1 MMRKLLLLIV
11 FILVLMGGLIA
22 FTPLG
27 FVLNQSGVGNMGIGW
42 AKVDGTLAK
51 GRISGFYAGTQP
63 IGDVSLRLRPLSLL
77 TLSPSYDVQWGG
89 AGGQG
94 TASLTLSR
102 SALSAEDIRM
112 RLEIGALEGLE
123 PAVRAMGG
131 TLDIEDGSFQLTQ
144 TGCDSAAGQ
153 LSTSALSTLAA
164 QYGRQFGEIAGP
176 ISCQSGAFVIAMAGE
191 SDSGDQVN
199 IDASANILGG
209 GDFATRVRT
218 QDTQII
224 LALTQIGFVRENG
237 EFVYRQSRTAGLSQ

>member
-1 MMRKLLLLIV
+1 MRKLLLLIV
-11 FILVLMGGLIA
+11 FILVLIAGLFA

-42 AKVDGTLAK
+42 AKVDGTLTK

-63 IGDVSLRLRPLSLL
+63 IGDVSLKLRPWSLL
-77 TLSPSYDVQWGG
+77 SLSPSYDVQWGG

-94 TASLTLSR
+94 TAMLTLSR
-102 SALSAEDIRM
+102 SALTADDVRM

-131 TLDIEDGSFQLTQ
+131 TLNIENGSFELTR
-144 TGCDSAAGQ
+144 TGCEDAAGD
-153 LSTSALSTLAA
+153 LSTTALSTLAA

-176 ISCQSGAFVIAMAGE
+176 ISCENGAFTIAMVGA
-191 SDSGDQVN
+191 SNSGDQVN

-237 EFVYRQSRTAGLSQ
+237 EFVYRQSRTAGLTQ

>member
-1 MMRKLLLLIV
+1 
-11 FILVLMGGLIA
+11 
-22 FTPLG
+22 
-27 FVLNQSGVGNMGIGW
+27 MGIGW
-42 AKVDGTLAK
+42 AKVDGTLTK

-63 IGDVSLRLRPLSLL
+63 IGDVSLKLRPLSLL
-77 TLSPSYDVQWGG
+77 TLTPSYDVQWGG

-94 TASLTLSR
+94 TAVLTLSR
-102 SALSAEDIRM
+102 STLTADDIRM

-131 TLDIEDGSFQLTQ
+131 TLNIENGSFELTRS
-144 TGCDSAAGQ
+144 GCETASGE
-153 LSTSALSTLAA
+153 LSTTALSTLAA
-164 QYGRQFGEIAGP
+164 QYGRQFGEISGP
-176 ISCQSGAFVIAMAGE
+176 ISCESGAFQIAMAGE
-191 SDSGDQVN
+191 SNSGDEVN

-237 EFVYRQSRTAGLSQ
+237 EFIYRQSRTVGLTQ

>member
-1 MMRKLLLLIV
+1 MRKFLMLIV
-11 FILVLMGGLIA
+11 FVVVLIAGLFA

-42 AKVDGTLAK
+42 AKVDGTLMK

-63 IGDVSLRLRPLSLL
+63 IGDVSLKLRPLSLL

-94 TASLTLSR
+94 TAMLTLSR
-102 SALSAEDIRM
+102 RALRAESVRM

-131 TLDIEDGSFQLTQ
+131 TLNVENGGFELTRSGCEDASGN
-144 TGCDSAAGQ
+144 
-153 LSTSALSTLAA
+153 LSTTALSTLAA

-176 ISCQSGAFVIAMAGE
+176 ISCENGSFAIAMAGE
-191 SDSGDQVN
+191 SNVGDQVN

-209 GDFATRVRT
+209 GDFATRVKT

-224 LALTQIGFVRENG
+224 LALSQIGFVRENG
-237 EFVYRQSRTAGLSQ
+237 EFVYRQSRNVGLTQ

>member
-1 MMRKLLLLIV
+1 MRRLLLLVV
-11 FILVLMGGLIA
+11 FILVLIAGLFA

-42 AKVDGTLAK
+42 AKVDGTLTK

-63 IGDVSLRLRPLSLL
+63 IGDVSLNLRPLSLL

-94 TASLTLSR
+94 TAVLTLSR
-102 SALSAEDIRM
+102 SALTADDIRM

-131 TLDIEDGSFQLTQ
+131 TLNIENGRFELTRS
-144 TGCDSAAGQ
+144 GCETASGQ
-153 LSTSALSTLAA
+153 LSTTALSTLAA

-176 ISCQSGAFVIAMAGE
+176 ISCERGAFQIAMAGE
-191 SDSGDQVN
+191 SNSGDQVN

-209 GDFATRVRT
+209 GDFATRVQTR
-218 QDTQII
+218 DTQII

-237 EFVYRQSRTAGLSQ
+237 EFVYRQSRTAGLTQ

>member
-1 MMRKLLLLIV
+1 MRKFLMLIV
-11 FILVLMGGLIA
+11 FILALIAGLFA

-42 AKVDGTLAK
+42 AKVDGTLMK

-63 IGDVSLRLRPLSLL
+63 IGDVSLKLRPLSLV

-94 TASLTLSR
+94 TATLTLSR
-102 SALSAEDIRM
+102 STVTAEQIRM

-131 TLDIEDGSFQLTQ
+131 TLDVDDGAFELTR
-144 TGCDSAAGQ
+144 TGCETAAGN
-153 LSTSALSTLAA
+153 LSTTSLSTLAS
-164 QYGRQFGEIAGP
+164 QYGRQFGAISGP
-176 ISCQSGAFVIAMAGE
+176 ISCESGSFKIAMAGE
-191 SDSGDQVN
+191 SDVGNQVN
-199 IDASANILGG
+199 IDARANILGG

-218 QDTQII
+218 QDTQLI

-237 EFVYRQSRTAGLSQ
+237 EFVYRQSRTVGLTQ